1 MAVTLDMNRIPRH
14 VAIIMDGNGRWAKE
28 RNFSRIR
35 GHRAGVESIRAV
47 VRYAGQIGVKYLT
60 LYAFSVENWNRPKR
74 EVAALM
80 KLLRRFLEKEVDELD
95 RNDVRLRAIGRISG
109 LPDEVQEWIRIDEE
123 RTGNNRGLNLI
134 LALNY
139 GGRSEIIDGV
149 RKVAVLVGKGRMRPD
164 DVDEESFR
172 DFLYASDIPDPDLL
186 IRTSGEMRVSNFLL
200 WQISY
205 TEIWVTQKFWP
216 DFRERDLRRAIIDY
230 QKRERRF
237 GGVKAS
243 AG

>member
-1 MAVTLDMNRIPRH
+1 MATTLDMNRIPRH

-28 RNFSRIR
+28 RNLSRIR

-109 LPDEVQEWIRIDEE
+109 LPDEVQEWVRIDEE
-123 RTGNNRGLNLI
+123 RTGNNCGLNLI

-230 QKRERRF
+230 QRRERRF